1 MIFNIPQFIDIEDKI
16 VGPLTAKQLGWL
28 AAGGVCLLLLW
39 TVLDLSAFIIA
50 AIFVA
55 IIFAGLAFYRPN
67 GQPLTSSIGAI
78 FVFFLKPKIYMWRR
92 IPDKKSLA
100 KHEKI
105 INENASHH
113 SNKEVTLEEIKK
125 VSQLLEIKKR

>member
-28 AAGGVCLLLLW
+28 AAGGVCMLLLW
-39 TVLDLSAFIIA
+39 TVLDLAAFIIGSVFIA
-50 AIFVA
+50 AIFG
-55 IIFAGLAFYRPN
+55 GLAFFRPN

-100 KHEKI
+100 KHEKT
-105 INENASHH
+105 INENADTHT
-113 SNKEVTLEEIKK
+113 NKEVTLEEIAK
-125 VSQLLEIKKR
+125 VSQLLEIKKK